1 MTEAQKRKSKITR
14 IRNQTIENMRKLG
27 TFRPEFEVTVQ
38 RYAEMR
44 VQYEALSEKWY
55 DSGCEITEEYINKA
69 GASNQRKTALYMSME
84 TLRKE
89 LTEMENLFGL
99 TPKGLRGIRAKGLE
113 EKKESA
119 LAKLLKDDG

>member
-44 VQYEALSEKWY
+44 VQYEVLSEKWY